1 MIFAFADSSHV
12 TSLFRNT
19 PSSCSAMK
27 PKLSLL
33 ASILEF
39 FYFWGTTVRYYR
51 HNREKDN
58 FHVQCFDRDN
68 GKHDLIRQVFISRT
82 EVATVQESIAT
93 NHHNSM
99 PSFENKR
106 IVFIS
111 GGGRGL
117 ALQAV
122 KILLTEERD
131 QIVIAGV
138 RSVEASKRAI
148 QELVPSIAEGN
159 LLEVVAFDLTDK
171 ASIEKAAQ
179 HVESTYGRLDVLIS
193 SAAIATSDARTIFAT
208 NIYGTA
214 IADEAFIPLLE
225 KSRDAHL
232 VEVTSGLASL
242 CLGAVPPQT
251 KEKFD
256 RDDIS
261 HDEFEQ
267 LVQDYYNAAEKN
279 DYATLYGDAHA
290 KFYGDY
296 GMSKMFLNVYARALA
311 QKIKS
316 KEKSEILKGI
326 SLSLVCPGY
335 CATDLTYHQGPRSAE
350 DGARSIL
357 TSTRVPISQ
366 TGQAWTYGHHLPF
379 SVTTVEYD
387 ELVAKC

>member
-1 MIFAFADSSHV
+1 MSSY
-12 TSLFRNT
+12 LFSVPNT
-19 PSSCSAMK
+19 YLMV
-27 PKLSLL
+27 
-33 ASILEF
+33 IM
-39 FYFWGTTVRYYR
+39 
-51 HNREKDN
+51 
-58 FHVQCFDRDN
+58 FD
-68 GKHDLIRQVFISRT
+68 L
-82 EVATVQESIAT
+82 TVQLRHVHVVFHSSSACLSSTRLIDAPISLRVADHINQLRSSSYMKVRGGDDTRMQRRFKLKSEGNILPDDAIVLRPYPFSHTSIQ
-93 NHHNSM
+93 HNSM

-131 QIVIAGV
+131 QVVIAGV
-138 RSVEASKRAI
+138 RSVETSKRVI

-159 LLEVVAFDLTDK
+159 LLEVIAFDLTDK

-208 NIYGTA
+208 NIFGTA

-267 LVQDYYNAAEKN
+267 LVQDYYAAADKN
-279 DYATLYGDAHA
+279 DYTTLYGDAHA

-311 QKIKS
+311 QKIKP
-316 KEKSEILKGI
+316 K
-326 SLSLVCPGY
+326 GY

-366 TGQAWTYGHHLPF
+366 TGKGWTYGHSLPF
-379 SVTTVEYD
+379 SVTTAEYD

>member
-1 MIFAFADSSHV
+1 
-12 TSLFRNT
+12 
-19 PSSCSAMK
+19 
-27 PKLSLL
+27 
-33 ASILEF
+33 
-39 FYFWGTTVRYYR
+39 
-51 HNREKDN
+51 
-58 FHVQCFDRDN
+58 
-68 GKHDLIRQVFISRT
+68 
-82 EVATVQESIAT
+82 
-93 NHHNSM
+93 M

-131 QIVIAGV
+131 QVVIAGV
-138 RSVEASKRAI
+138 RSVETSKRVI

-159 LLEVVAFDLTDK
+159 LLEVIAFDLTDK

-208 NIYGTA
+208 NIFGTA
-214 IADEAFIPLLE
+214 TADEAFIPLLE

-267 LVQDYYNAAEKN
+267 LVQDYYAAADKN
-279 DYATLYGDAHA
+279 DYTTLYGDAHA

-311 QKIKS
+311 QKIKP
-316 KEKSEILKGI
+316 K
-326 SLSLVCPGY
+326 GY

-357 TSTRVPISQ
+357 SSTRVPISQ
-366 TGQAWTYGHHLPF
+366 TGKAWTYGHSLPF
-379 SVTTVEYD
+379 SVTTAEYD